1 MDPKITEYPDRII
14 IKDLLVQ
21 AVIGVNENERVKNQN
36 IIIRI
41 VLFTNF
47 DRVSR
52 SDNIDDTVNYSYN
65 TILLFSSLII
75 NVE

>member
-1 MDPKITEYPDRII
+1 MDTKITEYPDRII